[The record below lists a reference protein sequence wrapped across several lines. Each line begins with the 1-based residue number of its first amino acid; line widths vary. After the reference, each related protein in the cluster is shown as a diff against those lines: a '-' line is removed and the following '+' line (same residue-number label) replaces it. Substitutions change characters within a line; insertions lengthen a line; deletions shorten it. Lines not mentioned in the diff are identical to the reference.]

1 VISPNRAIYLINVL
15 IVLLFWSDKAFAQK
29 ERTNHWYFPSKNT
42 LDFSSSTP
50 VVGTASPFIIN
61 PGGYSAISDSS
72 GNLLMFSDGISLY
85 DASES
90 QMPNGSGLLGSPN
103 TTQTSIIVPK
113 PGSSTHYFLFTVS
126 NLTVGNGFNVF
137 EVDMTLNS
145 GLGDVMP
152 NSQVHLIDSIS
163 EKVCATKHAND
174 VDYWVVAHRWES
186 DEFHAFHVDETG
198 VNPTPVISAVGFIHT
213 NTSGSGERTGQM
225 KISPDGT
232 KIATANFS
240 SGVVQLFDFDSQTG
254 VVSNPLEVTPGIISQ
269 FPFGIAFSADSKKFY
284 YGRRV
289 SNGIDP
295 VGIHQFDL
303 DHINIDCLLASE
315 VEFANVSEFK
325 LISDLQLALDKKIY
339 VSYYAGGAPIQ
350 DLSIIHEPE
359 NRCPS
364 CNFEDTAIHTNSNL
378 ANGLTNFASSFL
390 SDGIRY
396 EFGSNCLLDTTFFWP
411 DDTFRLDSVKWNF
424 DDPSS
429 GILNASTS
437 IYAQHYY
444 SVPDTYNVQLIA
456 YRENR
461 IDTFYRNTII
471 WNVTDN
477 LLGSDTTIC
486 QGNDLTL
493 SASWYNSCF
502 EWFDGTSPTLKTVNQ
517 TGWYW
522 VDIWYQPCYFRDS
535 IYIEVV
541 NDIPDLDLGPDTTIC
556 LGDSF
561 TFDPDF
567 QLAGYTW
574 SNGSHDTT
582 YTSYGIELVWLT
594 LSNACGDTT
603 DTAIVGIKSGIPPTL
618 NLPSDTTICDTTS
631 FTLDVTAT
639 GTASYTWENGN
650 SSPIRSFSTEGFY
663 WIEVTNECGTKSDSM
678 QLNNEFVLESA
689 LIESALYCGKND
701 SILIEALVDG
711 SDALWSTGEL
721 ASSIF
726 AKADGPFWFEATNL
740 CGTLS
745 DTIFIEAFDTNFAF
759 SLPKDSFECS
769 LSAPFEIG
777 YEDTNFVFNY
787 SWNTGKIGSY
797 ETVDQTGLY
806 VLTLKNKCVNLSDSF
821 VYRNAEP
828 IGIIAPETR
837 SLCDINPIQ
846 LLPSSFAFDSLS
858 WNGISTENPFL
869 AHREGVVQLEVYD
882 TNGCYFV
889 DTIMLSANC
898 QTKVSI
904 SNVFTPNADGIN
916 DTWCPT
922 ISFGKLVE
930 LNIYNRWGTEVYRTQ
945 NQSFC
950 WDGYV
955 NGERVKSGTYFY
967 VLILENEKGEMK
979 EFRGTVTVLD

>member
-1 VISPNRAIYLINVL
+1 MISPNRAIYLINVL
-15 IVLLFWSDKAFAQK
+15 IVLLFWSNKAFAQK
-29 ERTNHWYFPSKNT
+29 DRTNHWKFATHNSF
-42 LDFSSSTP
+42 DFSNTNPVTGSCIPNITGGSSTM
-50 VVGTASPFIIN
+50 
-61 PGGYSAISDSS
+61 SDSS
-72 GNLLMFSDGISLY
+72 GNLLLFSNGLNVY
-85 DASES
+85 DADDNI
-90 QMPNGSGLLGSPN
+90 MPNGSGMLGSISSS
-103 TTQTSIIVPK
+103 QTSMIVPK
-113 PGSSTHYFLFTVS
+113 PNTSNNYFLFTVS
-126 NLTVGNGFNVF
+126 SLANGNGFNAF
-137 EVDMTLNS
+137 EIDMTLNS
-145 GLGDVMP
+145 GLGDVVA
-152 NSQVHLIDSIS
+152 NSQLHLIDSIA
-163 EKVCATKHAND
+163 EKVCATKHTND
-174 VDYWVVAHRWES
+174 IDYWVVAHRWES
-186 DEFHAFHVDETG
+186 NEFYAFHVSETG
-198 VNPTPVISAVGFIHT
+198 VNPTPVISSIGVFHT
-213 NTSGSGERTGQM
+213 SALYSGEPTGQM
-225 KISPDGT
+225 KFSPDGT
-232 KIATANFS
+232 KIATANFG
-240 SGVVQLFDFDSQTG
+240 SGVVQLYDFDNETG
-254 VVSNPLEVTPGIISQ
+254 VISNMLELTPGIISQ
-269 FPFGIAFSADSKKFY
+269 FPYGIAFSADSKKFY

-315 VEFANVSEFK
+315 VEFANVSPFK
-325 LISDLQLALDKKIY
+325 LISDLQLAPNKKIY
-339 VSYYAGGAPIQ
+339 VTYYGQPPVSQIGTIHSPEKRC
-350 DLSIIHEPE
+350 LSCDFE
-359 NRCPS
+359 NIAV
-364 CNFEDTAIHTNSNL
+364 TLNSNSH
-378 ANGLTNFASSFL
+378 NGLTNFASSFL

-429 GILNASTS
+429 GILNTSSS

-444 SVPDTYNVQLIA
+444 AAADTYNVQLIA
-456 YRENR
+456 YRGNR
-461 IDTFYRNTII
+461 IDTFYRNTVI

-502 EWFDGTSPTLKTVNQ
+502 EWYDGTSPTYKTVNQ

-522 VDIWYQPCYFRDS
+522 LDIWYQPCYFRDS

-561 TFDPDF
+561 TFDPAF

-574 SNGSHDTT
+574 SNGSHDTIYKAFDT
-582 YTSYGIELVWLT
+582 DTVWLT

-603 DTAIVGIKSGIPPTL
+603 DTALVGLKPGLPPTL
-618 NLPSDTTICDTTS
+618 NLPNDTTICDTTS

-650 SSPIRSFSTEGFY
+650 SSPIRSFSTEGIY

-678 QLNNEFVLESA
+678 QLNNEFLLESA
-689 LIESALYCGKND
+689 LIESALFCGKND
-701 SILIEALVDG
+701 SILLEALVDG
-711 SDALWSTGEL
+711 SDALWNTGEL
-721 ASSIF
+721 SSSIY
-726 AKADGPFWFEATNL
+726 AISGGPFWFEASNL
-740 CGTLS
+740 CGTFS

-777 YEDTNFVFNY
+777 YLDTNFAFNY
-787 SWNTGKIGSY
+787 SWNTGKNGSY

-806 VLTLKNKCVNLSDSF
+806 VLTLKNKCINLSDSF
-821 VYRNAEP
+821 VYQNAEP
-828 IGIIAPETR
+828 LGIIAPETR

-858 WNGISTENPFL
+858 WNRISTENQFL
-869 AHREGVVQLEVYD
+869 ARNKGIVQLEIFD
-882 TNGCYFV
+882 TNGCYFI

-898 QTKVSI
+898 QTQVSI
-904 SNVFTPNADGIN
+904 SNVFTPNADGMN
-916 DTWCPT
+916 DTWCPEL
-922 ISFGKLVE
+922 SFGKLIGLYV
-930 LNIYNRWGTEVYRTQ
+930 YNRWGTEVYSTQ

-950 WDGYV
+950 WDGYI
-955 NGERVKSGTYFY
+955 NGELAKSGTYFY
-967 VLILENEKGEMK
+967 VFILENENAEVK

>member
-1 VISPNRAIYLINVL
+1 MAIGECGIPENM
-15 IVLLFWSDKAFAQK
+15 
-29 ERTNHWYFPSKNT
+29 FPECN
-42 LDFSSSTP
+42 F
-50 VVGTASPFIIN
+50 N
-61 PGGYSAISDSS
+61 DSIMS
-72 GNLLMFSDGISLY
+72 
-85 DASES
+85 
-90 QMPNGSGLLGSPN
+90 
-103 TTQTSIIVPK
+103 
-113 PGSSTHYFLFTVS
+113 
-126 NLTVGNGFNVF
+126 
-137 EVDMTLNS
+137 
-145 GLGDVMP
+145 
-152 NSQVHLIDSIS
+152 IDS
-163 EKVCATKHAND
+163 
-174 VDYWVVAHRWES
+174 
-186 DEFHAFHVDETG
+186 
-198 VNPTPVISAVGFIHT
+198 
-213 NTSGSGERTGQM
+213 
-225 KISPDGT
+225 
-232 KIATANFS
+232 FS
-240 SGVVQLFDFDSQTG
+240 HL
-254 VVSNPLEVTPGIISQ
+254 
-269 FPFGIAFSADSKKFY
+269 
-284 YGRRV
+284 
-289 SNGIDP
+289 
-295 VGIHQFDL
+295 
-303 DHINIDCLLASE
+303 
-315 VEFANVSEFK
+315 
-325 LISDLQLALDKKIY
+325 
-339 VSYYAGGAPIQ
+339 
-350 DLSIIHEPE
+350 
-359 NRCPS
+359 
-364 CNFEDTAIHTNSNL
+364 
-378 ANGLTNFASSFL
+378 GLTSFVSSYL